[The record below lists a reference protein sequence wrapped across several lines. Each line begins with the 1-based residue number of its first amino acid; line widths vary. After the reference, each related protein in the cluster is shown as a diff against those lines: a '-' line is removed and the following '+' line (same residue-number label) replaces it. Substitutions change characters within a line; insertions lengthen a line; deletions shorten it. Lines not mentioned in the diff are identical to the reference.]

1 MIGAWHPPQDRFRN
15 QNLVREL
22 GSFRLQSWKNFYLN
36 EEKSIKE
43 NQTNDSLLFLMA
55 HSDAKSTI
63 RFLPKELV
71 FIILSFKTASDNRQL
86 NIAKDIFIR
95 SLKFYKKYP
104 ELTPNVD
111 ETKPLISY
119 KVRCTFNKISE
130 EKKQEEIEQ
139 RESCCFCQIL

>member
-55 HSDAKSTI
+55 HSDEKSTI

-71 FIILSFKTASDNRQL
+71 FVILSFKTASDNRHL
-86 NIAKDIFIR
+86 NIAKDIFNR
-95 SLKFYKKYP
+95 SLKFYKKNP
-104 ELTPNVD
+104 QLTPNVD
-111 ETKPLISY
+111 ETRPLISE
-119 KVRCTFNKISE
+119 VTRIFNKVIE
-130 EKKQEEIEQ
+130 ERKQEEIEQ
-139 RESCCFCQIL
+139 QESCCFCQIL